1 MVTLY
6 ILERFGGLDWG
17 DDEKNILH
25 HGTAEPPTYDL
36 QKVNT
41 KVWII
46 PILSWIQ
53 EKKSITVAPYI
64 L

>member
-1 MVTLY
+1 METLY

-41 KVWII
+41 KV
-46 PILSWIQ
+46 
-53 EKKSITVAPYI
+53 
-64 L
+64 

>member
-36 QKVNT
+36 QNVNT

-46 PILSWIQ
+46 PILSG
-53 EKKSITVAPYI
+53 E
-64 L
+64 

>member
-17 DDEKNILH
+17 DNEKNILH

-36 QKVNT
+36 QNVNT

-46 PILSWIQ
+46 PIISGEEINFCSTLYSVI
-53 EKKSITVAPYI
+53 P
-64 L
+64 

>member
-1 MVTLY
+1 MTLY

-36 QKVNT
+36 QNVNT

>member
-36 QKVNT
+36 QNVNT

>member
-17 DDEKNILH
+17 DNEKNILH

-36 QKVNT
+36 QNVNT

>member
-25 HGTAEPPTYDL
+25 HGTAEPPIYDL
-36 QKVNT
+36 QNVNT
-41 KVWII
+41 KV
-46 PILSWIQ
+46 
-53 EKKSITVAPYI
+53 
-64 L
+64 